1 MFGCKVIH
9 LYNQSSL
16 VLWCL
21 EYFTSSLKSAEAFLT
36 VLMLEALNLVLE
48 LVYVSIGMTSYRCVY
63 VCVCWLPER

>member
-1 MFGCKVIH
+1 MAYHHTTVFNNFH
-9 LYNQSSL
+9 NQSSL

-63 VCVCWLPER
+63 V